1 MINYN
6 QENSDLWG
14 GVCDTLVPF
23 YDVPISC
30 GLPNE
35 VGDIPAEMILVPG
48 GCFDGLET
56 YTVRAKGDS
65 MIGVGINDGDLLMM
79 QKISQVHNYDIV
91 LATIDGESLI
101 KTYYQDDKGRHWLVP
116 ANDDYEP
123 ILLTEDMNLYFGGK
137 LLYNMR
143 QPRDSR
149 SNICR
154 RIAKYDEGRLAPK
167 PAQEPKRVPT
177 QEEVEEAIRYAEPY
191 VEGARH
197 WLAPCRVL
205 MDCGFIPKG
214 DYETACNLVNYVL
227 PDLKIKPTKGELSR
241 MATFCFSKSFDTW
254 TDESAPVHGEHYLKY
269 YRAGEAM
276 LKKLP

>member
-1 MINYN
+1 MINFN
-6 QENSDLWG
+6 QKLSYYCG

-23 YDVPISC
+23 FDVPISC

-35 VGDIPAEMILVPG
+35 VGDIPVEMIKVPG

-56 YTVRAKGDS
+56 YTVRARGDS
-65 MIGVGINDGDLLMM
+65 MIGVDIHDGDLLMM

-101 KTYYQDDKGRHWLVP
+101 KTYYQDDKGRQWLIP
-116 ANDDYEP
+116 ANDDYKP
-123 ILLTEDMNLYFGGK
+123 ILLTEDMDLYFGGK
-137 LLYNMR
+137 VIYNMH

-149 SNICR
+149 NNICR
-154 RIAKYDEGRLAPK
+154 RIEQYEEERLSKK
-167 PAQEPKRVPT
+167 PEPSRAPT
-177 QEEVEEAIRYAEPY
+177 QEEVEEAIRWVEPY

-197 WLAPCRVL
+197 WLGPCRVL
-205 MDCGFIPKG
+205 MDCGFILND
-214 DYETACNLVNYVL
+214 DYETFCHLVNYVL
-227 PDLKIKPTKGELSR
+227 PHLKTKPTKGELSR
-241 MATFCFSKSFDTW
+241 MATFCFSKSFGTW
-254 TDESAPVHGEHYLKY
+254 SDKGAPVHGENYRKY